1 MAICMASSGHSRVVG
16 TVNRARRGAVE
27 LHNPGAG
34 RLVRVACR
42 PFPAALPPC
51 GCRLVPVRCDS
62 CTTAQACVIRPCLS
76 EDAIEDN
83 DEEQNVRNCGK
94 LNPVGP
100 EYNAGRIELENAGTW
115 HFMSTRENNF
125 SNRSHKSQIIVV
137 EGMGAGET
145 IGITA
150 AVVLPLGAVGAAAF
164 MGYKKKG
171 AVPSG
176 GGGGGK
182 GGSGAQRQ
190 QPQRGQ
196 PRPKPGTRP

>member
-1 MAICMASSGHSRVVG
+1 M
-16 TVNRARRGAVE
+16 
-27 LHNPGAG
+27 
-34 RLVRVACR
+34 
-42 PFPAALPPC
+42 
-51 GCRLVPVRCDS
+51 
-62 CTTAQACVIRPCLS
+62 
-76 EDAIEDN
+76 
-83 DEEQNVRNCGK
+83 RNCGK
-94 LNPVGP
+94 LNPIGP

-171 AVPSG
+171 AVPGGGG